1 MRILIVNTSER
12 TGGAAVAAG
21 RLMEALN
28 KNGIKAKML
37 VRDKQTDALTV
48 ASVGGG
54 WRAQLPFLWERL
66 CIYVRMHFSRKHLF
80 DVDIANAGF
89 DITRLPEFQEADVV
103 HLHWINQGFLSLRSI
118 RKILKSGKTV
128 VWTLHDMWP
137 AMGICHHPRDC
148 RNYVDGCGNCFF
160 LPNGG
165 QKNDLS
171 AAIWEKKQRIWGQGN
186 ISFVACSKWLAD
198 KVSDSGLLK
207 GSFLTN
213 IPNPIDTRIYC
224 SQSKEK
230 ARESLSLPTG
240 KQLLL
245 FASRSIADPR
255 KGIHLFIEAVKL
267 LVERLPEAREH
278 VGIVMLGGHA
288 EDFEGQFPL
297 PMYPLGYVS
306 DERMIV
312 NVYNSVDVF
321 VTPSLDENL
330 PNTIMEAMACG
341 VPCVGFRTGGIP
353 EMIDHRV
360 NGYVAD
366 YQSADDLAAGMQWVL
381 SETSREELSQAAVGK
396 VHRCYSQSAVAKRYE
411 DVYRRALSERYK

>member
-1 MRILIVNTSER
+1 
-12 TGGAAVAAG
+12 
-21 RLMEALN
+21 
-28 KNGIKAKML
+28 ML

-186 ISFVACSKWLAD
+186 ISFVACSKWLA
-198 KVSDSGLLK
+198 
-207 GSFLTN
+207 
-213 IPNPIDTRIYC
+213 R
-224 SQSKEK
+224 
-230 ARESLSLPTG
+230 
-240 KQLLL
+240 
-245 FASRSIADPR
+245 
-255 KGIHLFIEAVKL
+255 
-267 LVERLPEAREH
+267 
-278 VGIVMLGGHA
+278 
-288 EDFEGQFPL
+288 
-297 PMYPLGYVS
+297 
-306 DERMIV
+306 
-312 NVYNSVDVF
+312 
-321 VTPSLDENL
+321 
-330 PNTIMEAMACG
+330 
-341 VPCVGFRTGGIP
+341 
-353 EMIDHRV
+353 
-360 NGYVAD
+360 
-366 YQSADDLAAGMQWVL
+366 
-381 SETSREELSQAAVGK
+381 
-396 VHRCYSQSAVAKRYE
+396 
-411 DVYRRALSERYK
+411 